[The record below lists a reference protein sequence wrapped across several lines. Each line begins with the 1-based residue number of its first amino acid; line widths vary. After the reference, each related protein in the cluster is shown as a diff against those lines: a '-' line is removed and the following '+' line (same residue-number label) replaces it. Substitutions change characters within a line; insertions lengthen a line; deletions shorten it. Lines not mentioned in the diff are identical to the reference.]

1 MVSTSRES
9 GDYMRQWGTLIGL
22 YATYLVAIGRPDT
35 TVGLRLWQLNHL
47 ARMVRKAP
55 ARVTADD
62 LLKVFAKH
70 SGWKPETRKSYRAAI
85 RGFYEWAQRHGHV
98 VDDPAR
104 DLPGFTVPRAAAR
117 PCPEA
122 IYRAALA
129 RADDRLALMLRLGA
143 EAGLRRGEIAQV
155 HFNDLVASGSG
166 PALLV
171 HGKGGK
177 IRIVP
182 ITESLAEA
190 ITARGGWAF
199 PSQRGEHLNAKTIGV
214 MCAQAL
220 APATV
225 HQLRHRFATR
235 AYRGSHN
242 LRAVQELLGHS
253 SIATTQRYVDC
264 SEDERRAAMLAAND
278 AA

>member
-1 MVSTSRES
+1 MVLTSQQS

-22 YATYLVAIGRPDT
+22 YSTYLVAIGRPET
-35 TVGLRLWQLNHL
+35 TIGLRCWQLNHL

-55 ARVTADD
+55 ARVSADD
-62 LLKVFAKH
+62 LLRVFAAH
-70 SGWKPETRKSYRAAI
+70 SAWKPETRKSYRAAM
-85 RGFYEWAQRHGHV
+85 RGFFNWAMHNGHLA
-98 VDDPAR
+98 DDPAR
-104 DLPGFTVPRAAAR
+104 DLPKFSVPRAAAR
-117 PCPEA
+117 PCPED

-129 RADDRLALMLRLGA
+129 RADDRLRLMLRLGA

-155 HFNDLVASGSG
+155 HVNDLVQSESG
-166 PALLV
+166 PSLLV

-177 IRIVP
+177 LRLVP
-182 ITESLAEA
+182 ITESMRDA
-190 ITARGGWAF
+190 ITAQGGWAF
-199 PSQRGEHLNAKTIGV
+199 PSQRGDHLTARTIGA
-214 MCAQAL
+214 MCSEAL
-220 APATV
+220 QPATV

-242 LRAVQELLGHS
+242 IRAVQELLGHS

-264 SEDERRAAMLAAND
+264 SEDERREAMLAAVG